1 MMETLVVKR
10 LKELQHEYFHVKF
23 LKFSQQIS
31 FRALAPVDWFWKIK
45 LPAKKERSIMSII
58 IFFYSCS
65 NTFFIDLTGKKIMS
79 MLIKTNE
86 SLHKKMFS
94 IKEFFS
100 KCDQIRSFLRMWSH
114 LLKKKLYEKLYFFV
128 QWLLGAHGSPEQ
140 NIPKHFQ

>member
-1 MMETLVVKR
+1 
-10 LKELQHEYFHVKF
+10 
-23 LKFSQQIS
+23 
-31 FRALAPVDWFWKIK
+31 
-45 LPAKKERSIMSII
+45 
-58 IFFYSCS
+58 
-65 NTFFIDLTGKKIMS
+65 MS

>member
-1 MMETLVVKR
+1 
-10 LKELQHEYFHVKF
+10 
-23 LKFSQQIS
+23 
-31 FRALAPVDWFWKIK
+31 
-45 LPAKKERSIMSII
+45 MSII

-65 NTFFIDLTGKKIMS
+65 NTFFIDLTGKKIIS
-79 MLIKTNE
+79 MLIKANE

-128 QWLLGAHGSPEQ
+128 
-140 NIPKHFQ
+140 K